1 MAKVRCMYCG
11 ADIADDVETCPAC
24 GAPSHYQQRGESSQ
38 RRKKFIMYF
47 VLLVVV
53 CVFFILWLPR

>member
-1 MAKVRCMYCG
+1 MYCG